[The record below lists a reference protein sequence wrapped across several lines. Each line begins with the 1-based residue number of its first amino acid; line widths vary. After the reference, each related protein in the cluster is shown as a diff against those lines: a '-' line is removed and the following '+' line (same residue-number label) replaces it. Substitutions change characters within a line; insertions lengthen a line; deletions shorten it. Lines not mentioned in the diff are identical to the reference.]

1 MECYG
6 GWKKS
11 VARSFRVREGE
22 VKQSRNNG
30 ELGGDKN
37 LI

>member
-6 GWKKS
+6 GGKNTF
-11 VARSFRVREGE
+11 ARSFRVREGE